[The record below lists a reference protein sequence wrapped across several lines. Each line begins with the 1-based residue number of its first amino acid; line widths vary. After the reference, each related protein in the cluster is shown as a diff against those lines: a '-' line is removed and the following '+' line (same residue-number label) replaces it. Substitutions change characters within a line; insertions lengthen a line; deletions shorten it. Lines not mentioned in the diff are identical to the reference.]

1 MDETSSRGFIA
12 DILVIA
18 GLMASMWLLTEG
30 EEERNRGGQPKT
42 EEAVEPPDL
51 RPGKGESQG

>member
-1 MDETSSRGFIA
+1 MDEASSRGFIA

-30 EEERNRGGQPKT
+30 EEERSRGGQPEA
-42 EEAVEPPDL
+42 EEAVELPDL
-51 RPGKGESQG
+51 HPGKGESQS

>member
-1 MDETSSRGFIA
+1 MDEASSRGFIA

-30 EEERNRGGQPKT
+30 EEERSRGGQPDT

>member
-1 MDETSSRGFIA
+1 MDQASSRGFIA

-30 EEERNRGGQPKT
+30 EEERGRGGRPGT
-42 EEAVEPPDL
+42 EEAVELPDL

>member
-1 MDETSSRGFIA
+1 MDEASSRGFIA

-30 EEERNRGGQPKT
+30 EEERSRGGQPET
-42 EEAVEPPDL
+42 AEAVAPHDL
-51 RPGKGESQG
+51 HPGKGESQG

>member
-18 GLMASMWLLTEG
+18 GLMASAWLLTEG
-30 EEERNRGGQPKT
+30 EEERGRGGPPET
-42 EEAVEPPDL
+42 EEAVGPPDL
-51 RPGKGESQG
+51 HPGKGESQS

>member
-1 MDETSSRGFIA
+1 MDEASSRGFIA

-18 GLMASMWLLTEG
+18 GLMASVWLLTEG
-30 EEERNRGGQPKT
+30 EEERGRGEQL
-42 EEAVEPPDL
+42 EAAEDVGPPDL